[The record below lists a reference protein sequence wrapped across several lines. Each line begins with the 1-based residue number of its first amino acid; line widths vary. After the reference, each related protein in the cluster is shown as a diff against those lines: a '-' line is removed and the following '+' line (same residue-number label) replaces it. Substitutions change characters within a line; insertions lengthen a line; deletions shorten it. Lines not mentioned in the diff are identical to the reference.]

1 MKTELYGRKSFTVE
15 AVKVTRENMEEV
27 AAWCGGQIQTVTE
40 NGREKRFIKVEV
52 KRALNENQTQAFCG
66 DWVLKSDS
74 GFKKY
79 SHRAFVQSF
88 EKQNFY
94 TEIESV
100 EQKDHP
106 GEPTKSLNVFENAE
120 ELRVTDEP
128 LPVDEVEAQT
138 TREKLG
144 LG

>member
-40 NGREKRFIKVEV
+40 NGREKSFIKVEV

-88 EKQNFY
+88 EKQNLY
-94 TEIESV
+94 TEADAAV
-100 EQKDHP
+100 QA
-106 GEPTKSLNVFENAE
+106 GKSLNVFTNTE